1 MERTCR
7 VNANVATDV
16 KEETPM
22 EIALDREDTDMVV
35 LLSKATGQEIPDDA
49 KIRQLSSLMYQ
60 EDQEKAKKEFGELL
74 ETLPSKLV
82 SSVHRRSDLFCER
95 WLKRRSTV
103 MEVFSKTLFSRGK
116 LTSFA
121 SFCNMGGHLFPLKVT
136 NFCHC
141 GFFDL
146 CTNMNMLL

>member
-1 MERTCR
+1 
-7 VNANVATDV
+7 
-16 KEETPM
+16 M

-35 LLSKATGQEIPDDA
+35 LFSKAIGQEIPDDA

-60 EDQEKAKKEFGELL
+60 EDQEKAKKEFRELL

-103 MEVFSKTLFSRGK
+103 MEAFSKTLFSRGK
-116 LTSFA
+116 PTSFA
-121 SFCNMGGHLFPLKVT
+121 SFCNMGGDLFPLKVT
-136 NFCHC
+136 NFCHR
-141 GFFDL
+141 GFFGL
-146 CTNMNMLL
+146 FTNMNMLL